1 MNERPTP
8 PEHEQEHAPHH
19 DETSTLPAEKS
30 AVALPTSVLALGF
43 VAIALVG
50 VIIAMTIKSSR
61 PAGAPPAAASETEDP
76 AMREAKAKVQMLQTT
91 LNQERSKLGLSPLY
105 GQTTESAEAVAS
117 RITEDAATLVNMA
130 KGVKDLIARKDLE
143 LDQRTKEWTE
153 AVKLQGVLRE
163 QINRLQAELN
173 KALIDSS
180 DANSLRTQLEAANRR
195 IISLG
200 DEIRRLSQGS
210 GALAQITAERDELR
224 ARVTELESRLSQATL
239 FANSEGDLL
248 KDAVE
253 LFRSLR
259 ALENKPDSEIATAYS
274 QYGAQLGANVLDK
287 IDFPT
292 GVSDVAPELHD
303 KIARF
308 PIQAPDN
315 ALLLVVGYAS
325 ETGNVDGNRTLSSER
340 ATAVARILNEV
351 KKPGQRVQAVYLGQ
365 TDRFGSK
372 FPERNQISEVWQIV
386 PKGDNGSNNSG
397 GSGSNGGIPPLR
409 PLPPMPG
416 Q

>member
-1 MNERPTP
+1 MNERPTSHEHDQ
-8 PEHEQEHAPHH
+8 EHEPH
-19 DETSTLPAEKS
+19 DEETSTSPATAKS
-30 AVALPTSVLALGF
+30 TVNLPTSVLALGF

-61 PAGAPPAAASETEDP
+61 PGATPAAVSGEDDP
-76 AMREAKAKVQMLQTT
+76 AMREAKAKMQMLQTS
-91 LNQERSKLGLSPLY
+91 LNQERTKLGLSPLY
-105 GQTTESAEAVAS
+105 GQTTESAEAVAA
-117 RITEDAATLVNMA
+117 RITEDAATLVDMA
-130 KGVKDLIARKDLE
+130 KGVKDLIARKDAE
-143 LDQRTKEWTE
+143 LDQRTKEWTD

-163 QINRLQAELN
+163 QMNRLQAELN
-173 KALIDSS
+173 KALIDGS
-180 DANSLRTQLEAANRR
+180 DATGLRTQLEAANKR

-224 ARVTELESRLSQATL
+224 ARVAELESRLSQASL
-239 FANSEGDLL
+239 FAGSESELF
-248 KDAVE
+248 KDAVA
-253 LFRSLR
+253 LFRRLR
-259 ALENKPDSEIATAYS
+259 ELENKPDSEIATAYS
-274 QYGAQLGANVLDK
+274 QFGAQLGANVLDK

-303 KIARF
+303 KIASF
-308 PIQAPDN
+308 PAQAPDN
-315 ALLLVVGYAS
+315 ALIVVIGYAS
-325 ETGNVDGNRTLSSER
+325 ETGNVDNNRTLSSER
-340 ATAVARILNEV
+340 ATAVARILDQA

-386 PKGDNGSNNSG
+386 PKADGSSSG
-397 GSGSNGGIPPLR
+397 NVESGSGSIPPLR